1 MRTFAYNNRCVPA
14 TRISDYE
21 PVSSLFKALAN
32 PVRAAI
38 VHLLADQ
45 ERTVSQLVENLGL
58 PQPLVSQ
65 HLRVLRGALMVSTR
79 RQGQEI
85 WYSVCD
91 QHVAHILGDAM
102 KHTQEGKHDHDH

>member
-1 MRTFAYNNRCVPA
+1 MDGVPA
-14 TRISDYE
+14 ARISDYE
-21 PVSSLFKALAN
+21 PVSALFKALAN

-38 VHLLADQ
+38 VHLLSDR
-45 ERTVSQLVENLGL
+45 ERTVGQLVEALGL
-58 PQPLVSQ
+58 PQPLVFQ
-65 HLRVLRGALMVSTR
+65 HLRVLRGALMVATR

>member
-1 MRTFAYNNRCVPA
+1 MEGVPA
-14 TRISDYE
+14 ARISDYE
-21 PVSSLFKALAN
+21 PVSGLFKALAN

-38 VHLLADQ
+38 VHLLSDG
-45 ERTVSQLVENLGL
+45 ERTVGQLVEDLGL

-65 HLRVLRGALMVSTR
+65 HLRVLRGVLMVATR